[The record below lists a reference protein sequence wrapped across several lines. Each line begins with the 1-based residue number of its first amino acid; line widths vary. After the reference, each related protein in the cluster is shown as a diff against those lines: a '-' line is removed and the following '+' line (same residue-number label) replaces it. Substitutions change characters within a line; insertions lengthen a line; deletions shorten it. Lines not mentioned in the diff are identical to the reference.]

1 MSAVLKV
8 CSESDLAI
16 HTIIVHG
23 GTLCAMRL
31 RQLAYRFEMEKI
43 VVHSGDPFGEATDI
57 TSFYTLP
64 RLLRTGLV
72 TSFEITGLAASTTPT
87 SFRKD
92 IMRLVCT
99 RRAPDEFSNRDPIE
113 LVKLLAYAKKLT
125 CLTLRMW
132 GIR

>member
-1 MSAVLKV
+1 
-8 CSESDLAI
+8 
-16 HTIIVHG
+16 
-23 GTLCAMRL
+23 MRL

-43 VVHSGDPFGEATDI
+43 VVHSSSGEAALPPDI

-99 RRAPDEFSNRDPIE
+99 RRVPDEFCNRDPIQ